1 MGIIYKGQGQC
12 KSNMTWLNPWPSQ
25 CLTRIALH
33 DAHRLAR
40 DVRQSVQKR
49 DPQGPMTDLRGV
61 CRAGGF
67 RIVERELSGSEGGVE
82 AALLPRSRNNF
93 LIWVDPTPRGG
104 WDKIRPRM
112 RPDVRRHRLRFRV
125 AHEIAHSFFFLRDGG
140 QPKRVLPDSPEQEGF
155 ADAFASALLV
165 PPEVA
170 VATGPTPAGVLDL
183 HERYD
188 VSLQVAVRAVAETQP
203 GVSAILAY
211 WHHDPTG
218 APEEAKLQWC
228 THDMRQN
235 WRDAVR
241 KCRYGP
247 GEDGLIVPSRRQ
259 LLWISCPS
267 SRRAALARP

>member
-1 MGIIYKGQGQC
+1 MQTIQKGPAPS
-12 KSNMTWLNPWPSQ
+12 KSNMTSKPHWPGRY
-25 CLTRIALH
+25 LTRIALR

-40 DVRQSVQKR
+40 DVRQCVQEQ
-49 DPQGPMTDLRGV
+49 DPHGPLIDLRGV

-67 RIVERELSGSEGGVE
+67 RVVERELSGGTGGVE

-125 AHEIAHSFFFLRDGG
+125 AHEIAHSFFFSRDGG
-140 QPKRVLPDSPEQEGF
+140 QPKRVLPDSPEQEDF
-155 ADAFASALLV
+155 ADIFASALLV

-170 VATGPTPAGVLDL
+170 DATEPTPAGVLDL

-188 VSLQVAVRAVAETQP
+188 VSLQVAVRAVAKAQP
-203 GVSAILAY
+203 DVSAILAY
-211 WHHDPTG
+211 WHGPSEML
-218 APEEAKLQWC
+218 EEAKLQWC
-228 THDMRQN
+228 TRDMRQN

-241 KCRYGP
+241 NCRYGP
-247 GEDGLIVPSRRQ
+247 GEDGLIVPGRRQ
-259 LLWISCPS
+259 LVWISCQPF
-267 SRRAALARP
+267 RHAALARA